1 MTQLTQNSVYIPE
14 DDLYIVSHH
23 THDYVEHTFRDGKT
37 IAVDGGL
44 DYGRRTGDLYEL
56 DEARR
61 YQEWC
66 LTTEDAFEPT
76 IVNRLLWGTRGKD
89 GSQPMTY
96 RPIRE
101 LAQRPDGV
109 EHLRAI
115 LKNCLNI
122 APLHKRVVEY
132 WLDRQMSNAAQ

>member
-1 MTQLTQNSVYIPE
+1 M
-14 DDLYIVSHH
+14 
-23 THDYVEHTFRDGKT
+23 
-37 IAVDGGL
+37 
-44 DYGRRTGDLYEL
+44 
-56 DEARR
+56 
-61 YQEWC
+61 
-66 LTTEDAFEPT
+66 
-76 IVNRLLWGTRGKD
+76 NRLLWGTRGKD